1 MKCLDYLQKHLHQI
15 IVVVSKG
22 VEVVWIPRWYW
33 ENAIRRQDELERR
46 VKRLELIFLQ
56 EAENK
61 IASLSNKEAGKEY
74 KDGYLTIEEII
85 NQGIQTR

>member
-1 MKCLDYLQKHLHQI
+1 
-15 IVVVSKG
+15 

>member
-1 MKCLDYLQKHLHQI
+1 M
-15 IVVVSKG
+15 
-22 VEVVWIPRWYW
+22 WIPRWYW

-74 KDGYLTIEEII
+74 KDGYLPIEEII

>member
-1 MKCLDYLQKHLHQI
+1 M
-15 IVVVSKG
+15 
-22 VEVVWIPRWYW
+22 WIPRWYW
-33 ENAIRRQDELERR
+33 ENAIRRQHDLERR

-61 IASLSNKEAGKEY
+61 IASLSNKEASKEY

>member
-1 MKCLDYLQKHLHQI
+1 M
-15 IVVVSKG
+15 
-22 VEVVWIPRWYW
+22 EVVWIPRWYW

>member
-1 MKCLDYLQKHLHQI
+1 M
-15 IVVVSKG
+15 
-22 VEVVWIPRWYW
+22 WIPRWYW
-33 ENAIRRQDELERR
+33 ENAIRRQDEL
-46 VKRLELIFLQ
+46 KRLELIFLQ

>member
-1 MKCLDYLQKHLHQI
+1 M
-15 IVVVSKG
+15 
-22 VEVVWIPRWYW
+22 EVVWIPRWYW
-33 ENAIRRQDELERR
+33 ENVIRRQDELERR